1 VTYTAASSGG
11 TTTGGTGTPTLTS
24 PAAGSTLSGST
35 QTFTWSAGSAS
46 QLWLYLGST
55 AGGKDL
61 LELAL
66 GSGSIYTASGLPTD
80 GRRIYATL
88 WFVQNGSWQHADT
101 TYTAA
106 GSGGTGSTGTAP
118 TLTSP
123 VSGSTLSGSSQT
135 FTWTAG
141 SGASQLWL
149 YLGSTAGGKDLLEKA
164 LSGSSITAT
173 GLPTDGRRIYATLW
187 FVQNGS
193 WQHTDTT
200 YTAFR

>member
-1 VTYTAASSGG
+1 MPRSLCEPLGYGPSS
-11 TTTGGTGTPTLTS
+11 
-24 PAAGSTLSGST
+24 A
-35 QTFTWSAGSAS
+35 SAGT
-46 QLWLYLGST
+46 YL
-55 AGGKDL
+55 ARM
-61 LELAL
+61 
-66 GSGSIYTASGLPTD
+66 I
-80 GRRIYATL
+80 
-88 WFVQNGSWQHADT
+88 N
-101 TYTAA
+101 
-106 GSGGTGSTGTAP
+106 
-118 TLTSP
+118 
-123 VSGSTLSGSSQT
+123 GSTLSGSSQT